1 MCVLRRIFQGLGL
14 AAGPIQPI
22 NAELAVD
29 VTYPSDE
36 TAVES
41 VQQIGGNMISAL
53 LIPVAEWA
61 SERIDWEILPN
72 IPQLA
77 GDIRGDVVLLLFVAL
92 LTMAFYQTF
101 DAPLARSFA
110 DTKNDTEPSLM
121 FDEKAAGVH
130 VTMEPLSQSTTEVV
144 S

>member
-1 MCVLRRIFQGLGL
+1 M
-14 AAGPIQPI
+14 
-22 NAELAVD
+22 D

-77 GDIRGDVVLLLFVAL
+77 GDIRGDVLLLLFVAL
-92 LTMAFYQTF
+92 ITMAFYSTF
-101 DAPLARSFA
+101 DAPLARSLA
-110 DTKNDTEPSLM
+110 DTKNDTESSL
-121 FDEKAAGVH
+121 FDGTEEGVH
-130 VTMEPLSQSTTEVV
+130 ISMDSLSTTEIV

>member
-1 MCVLRRIFQGLGL
+1 
-14 AAGPIQPI
+14 
-22 NAELAVD
+22 VD

-77 GDIRGDVVLLLFVAL
+77 GDIRGDVVLLFVVAL
-92 LTMAFYQTF
+92 TTMAFYQTF

-110 DTKNDTEPSLM
+110 DTKNDTDSLLM
-121 FDEKAAGVH
+121 FEESKAAVQIG
-130 VTMEPLSQSTTEVV
+130 MEPGSTTEVV